1 MLRQR
6 VTTALVLA
14 AFFFGALFGTTTAV
28 FLGLMALVVAYAAWE
43 WSALAAIESRVWRG
57 LYVLLAAAL
66 LAGLVFY
73 FRFDHRSLFDPR
85 IDILLAWACGWWALA
100 LLWVQS
106 YPASAI
112 LWGRSWI
119 GAVMGVMVL
128 LPTWIAMAVLISA
141 PHGPWLVLGVVAL
154 VALAD
159 IAAFFTG
166 RRFGRTKLA
175 PKVSPGKTWEG
186 LGGGLGAMA
195 LATLL
200 FVWIA
205 APSGHWWAWLLL
217 TLITGLASVLGDL
230 VESMVKRHRGVKDS
244 GAILPGHGG
253 VLDRLDSL
261 TAALPVFTLL
271 YSLLYQK
278 LW

>member
-6 VTTALVLA
+6 VITALVLA
-14 AFFFGALFGTTTAV
+14 GGFLGVLFGAPATV

-43 WSALAAIESRVWRG
+43 WSALAAIESGLARG
-57 LYVLLAAAL
+57 LYVLLAAGL
-66 LAGLVFY
+66 LAALVAY
-73 FRFDHRSLFDPR
+73 FHFDKQSLIDPH
-85 IDILLAWACGWWALA
+85 ISIFLVWSAGWWALA

-106 YPASAI
+106 YPASAL

-119 GAVMGVMVL
+119 GALMGLMVL
-128 LPTWIAMAVLISA
+128 LPTWAAMAVLIHA
-141 PHGPWLVLGVVAL
+141 PRGPWLVLGVVVL

-159 IAAFFTG
+159 IGAFFTG
-166 RRFGRTKLA
+166 RAFGHRKLA
-175 PKVSPGKTWEG
+175 VKVSPGKTWEG
-186 LGGGLGAMA
+186 LGGGMA
-195 LATLL
+195 AITLAVLV
-200 FVWIA
+200 FVTVA
-205 APSGHWWAWLLL
+205 APAGQWWAWLLL
-217 TLITGLASVLGDL
+217 ALITGLASVLGDL

-253 VLDRLDSL
+253 ILDRIDSL

-271 YSLLYQK
+271 YILLHPK